1 MDDIELAKHN
11 VIATF
16 PSGEGARTAA
26 QRLLDE
32 GIDREHVSF
41 LEPDPAG
48 TAKDQGPEGD
58 LAPGTSTEEVHT
70 EVPLKA
76 GGSAAAGAAGG
87 GAAGFLAGL
96 VAFGIPG
103 AGPVLGA
110 GVWAATAA
118 GATAG
123 GVAGGVSGGITKMW
137 ELHYRDAVMNGS
149 ALVGVH
155 SEDRQEVHKA
165 SVMLAEADPQP
176 LRVDNVDNEGNLLD
190 E

>member
-1 MDDIELAKHN
+1 MQDMQLARHN

-16 PSGEGARTAA
+16 PNADAARSAVEK
-26 QRLLDE
+26 LHEHD
-32 GIDREHVSF
+32 IDAERISF
-41 LEPDPAG
+41 LAPDPGESAEHKG
-48 TAKDQGPEGD
+48 KGDD
-58 LAPGTSTEEVHT
+58 LAPGTSTEEIHA
-70 EVPLKA
+70 EVPKRA
-76 GGSAAAGAAGG
+76 GGTAAAGAAGG
-87 GAAGFLAGL
+87 GAAGLLAGL

-137 ELHYRDAVMNGS
+137 ELHFRDAVMNGA

-155 SEDRQEVHKA
+155 SHDRQEVHKA
-165 SVMLAEADPQP
+165 SVLLAEATPQP
-176 LRVDNVDNEGNLLD
+176 TRVDNIDEDGNLLD

>member
-1 MDDIELAKHN
+1 MQEIKLAEHN

-16 PSGEGARTAA
+16 PDGDAARVAVENLHE
-26 QRLLDE
+26 Q
-32 GIDREHVSF
+32 GIDAKDISF
-41 LEPDPAG
+41 LEAAP
-48 TAKDQGPEGD
+48 PEQAEHKGEGDD

-70 EVPLKA
+70 KVPARA
-76 GGSAAAGAAGG
+76 GAGAAAGAAGG

-96 VAFGIPG
+96 VAFGLPG

-137 ELHYRDAVMNGS
+137 ELHYRDAVLNGA

-155 SEDRQEVHKA
+155 SADRQDVHRA
-165 SVMLAEADPQP
+165 SILLAEASPPP
-176 LRVDNVDNEGNLLD
+176 LRVDNLDEDGKLLD

>member
-1 MDDIELAKHN
+1 MDEIELERHN

-16 PSGEGARTAA
+16 PDGDAARAAVERLHEEGVDG
-26 QRLLDE
+26 QR
-32 GIDREHVSF
+32 ISF
-41 LEPDPAG
+41 LEPAPGASEETG
-48 TAKDQGPEGD
+48 EGEQ
-58 LAPGTSTEEVHT
+58 LASGTSTEEVPKD
-70 EVPLKA
+70 VPLQA
-76 GGSAAAGAAGG
+76 GGRAAAGAAGG

-155 SEDRQEVHKA
+155 SDDSQEVHKA
-165 SVMLAEADPQP
+165 SVLLAESSPQP
-176 LRVDNVDNEGNLLD
+176 VRVDNIDAEGNLLD